1 MRKMSLV
8 EIGESFRERWFDE
21 LIIKSRAF
29 PSYKDGLKEPTRAIL
44 TSVARLSKYTKAPVK
59 ADIVIGQVP
68 FYKEV
73 GTKNVAKNLFRFAHG
88 NNPLI
93 HITSVSGGELSGLDV
108 LSGNHA
114 APRYVSIALTD
125 LGEYVLRYKDFFET
139 TPSEVDPT
147 LLKFRNILT
156 PLPLPLLIPQ
166 VNLSDGLSNDAPNLN
181 LLQVIDAMILHIEK
195 DKNTTTEELA
205 NIITGYE
212 VGPSHVVLTSNQALY
227 DLIER
232 GVMKGASIA
241 PIEFYKNEFMI
252 KGLPY
257 KTFGATITKELQK
270 AKELGLQGSSR
281 GFKSFLVTG
290 ILPEDSEES
299 IITVT
304 FKLRRGFR
312 LKDVREEV
320 YALTSLNER
329 LVYEN
334 ICLDL
339 DTKPDKNGNIKP
351 LTIMSV
357 RDVLDNHYSIGF
369 YLKRKEIEQEIVLL
383 EKNRI
388 EAELMEKLTKPL
400 IADTVSS
407 LAPSKKRDRLIRKY
421 LNKLNSIVYSML
433 ADNAN
438 IPDDPEMERFEHYI
452 KKYVLEFAQQ
462 IVEEFGEP
470 TPENI
475 KIFVDRE
482 VPNNFIEEE
491 FKIIWDRKYSLIY
504 DLNLR
509 EKALEVLRDF
519 QASLKALQDKLED
532 RDEMKKELIIELKTL
547 RAKYMKTNESLTV
560 NMFAIKDQE
569 REERMQYLEELQ
581 EQYEVMK
588 KEMPVNVLIDN
599 DFNAMLSFSKHA
611 KMENLRCVFECT
623 TADTLIVLVNNGKS
637 YKVPV
642 NTLKTSPVL
651 IAEDEEVLDILL
663 DCSHS
668 KHKQFYLFA
677 TSYGRVSAVD
687 GTVSDFKTQSFSIS
701 LEKGEKLIYSTLLP
715 YEFFSEKFALI
726 VKNSGNQYKQKLVS
740 EISIKNKF
748 SNFFALFAGNSTIT
762 NANDVMIMDALK
774 TSLTVWDSQPK
785 KILIE
790 NGFKRNVS
798 KGAFFGEGNYT
809 FLSEKVPTVNNYLI
823 PSLNELTNMDCFEDL
838 SDVLFPEL
846 NTMLVDR
853 VGEFTIEDIKFVPLR
868 RSLARIQFQLPF
880 KPTDDQLAILLQIYS

>member
-1 MRKMSLV
+1 MRKISLV
-8 EIGESFRERWFDE
+8 DIGERFRERWFDE
-21 LIIKSRAF
+21 LILKSRAF
-29 PSYKDGLKEPTRAIL
+29 PSYQDGLKEPTRAIL
-44 TSVARLSKYTKAPVK
+44 TSVARLSKYTKAPVR
-59 ADIVIGQVP
+59 ADLAINQVP

-108 LSGNHA
+108 VTGNHA
-114 APRYVSIALTD
+114 APRYVSIALTE
-125 LGEYVLRYKDFFET
+125 LGDYVLRYKDFFDT

-147 LLKFRNILT
+147 LMKFKNILT
-156 PLPLPLLIPQ
+156 PVPLPLLIPQ

-181 LLQVIDAMILHIEK
+181 ILQVIDAMILHIEK

-212 VGPSHVVLTSNQALY
+212 VGPNHIVLTSNQALY

-241 PIEFYKNEFMI
+241 PVEFYKNEFII
-252 KGLPY
+252 KGLPF
-257 KTFGATITKELQK
+257 KTFGATIAKELQK
-270 AKELGLQGSSR
+270 AKELGLKGSPR
-281 GFKSFLVTG
+281 GFKSCLITG
-290 ILPEDSEES
+290 ILGEDSEES

-304 FKLRRGFR
+304 FNLRRGYR
-312 LKDVREEV
+312 IKDVKEEV

-339 DTKPDKNGNIKP
+339 NSRNTENGEIKP

-369 YLKRKEIEQEIVLL
+369 ELKRREVEQDIMLL

-400 IADTVSS
+400 IADTVSA
-407 LAPSKKRDRLIRKY
+407 LLPSKKRSKTVRKY
-421 LNKLNSIVYSML
+421 LNELNSIIFSML
-433 ADNAN
+433 TENSKV
-438 IPDDPEMERFEHYI
+438 PDDPGMERFQYLIEKHA
-452 KKYVLEFAQQ
+452 VRFAEQ
-462 IVEEFGEP
+462 INEEFGEP
-470 TPENI
+470 TIEDI
-475 KIFVDRE
+475 KQFVDRE
-482 VPNNFIEEE
+482 VPNNFVEEE
-491 FKIIWDRKYSLIY
+491 FKIIFDRKYLLIY
-504 DLNLR
+504 DLNIR
-509 EKALEVLRDF
+509 DKALETLRDF
-519 QASLKALQDKLED
+519 QASMKSLQDKLND
-532 RDEMKKELIIELKTL
+532 RDAMKNELITELKML
-547 RAKYMKTNESLTV
+547 RAKYVKTNDSLTA
-560 NMFAIKDQE
+560 NLFAIKDQE
-569 REERMQYLEELQ
+569 REERMKYLEELQ

-611 KMENLRCVFECT
+611 KMENLRCVIECT

-642 NTLKTSPVL
+642 NTLKTTPVL
-651 IAEDEEVLDILL
+651 IADDEEIIDILL
-663 DCSHS
+663 DCSTY
-668 KHKQFYLFA
+668 KIKQFYLFA

-687 GTVSDFKTQSFSIS
+687 GTVSDFKTQTFSIS
-701 LEKGEKLIYSTLLP
+701 LDKGEKIIYSALLP
-715 YEFFSEKFALI
+715 YELFSEKFALI
-726 VKNSGNQYKQKLVS
+726 VKNSDNQFKQKLVS

-785 KILIE
+785 NILIE

-798 KGAFFGEGNYT
+798 KGAFFGEGDFT
-809 FLSEKVPTVNNYLI
+809 FISEKVPTVNDCLI

-846 NTMLVDR
+846 NTLLEDR
-853 VGEFTIEDIKFVPLR
+853 VGKFTIEDIKFIPLR
-868 RSLARIQFQLPF
+868 RSLARMQFKLPF
-880 KPTDDQLAILLQIYS
+880 QPTDDQLAILLQIYS